1 MIDNLISRTKYKRSF
16 DNFIQRVF
24 FRKISANILTISGLC
39 FGILSAFLIYVSS
52 LYNDNAYILIA
63 ATILLVVS
71 FFLDTVDGAVARME
85 GSTAFGGILDLFCD
99 RAVEVSIL
107 IMIISTSNTLI
118 WPGIFSLAA
127 IILCITVF
135 LAIGGAVNENEL
147 KNSKKVIYYAKGIME
162 RGETFIFLLIL
173 ILFPL
178 IRYIVLWLFT
188 FLVFLTALQRLVQGF
203 KLFN

>member
-1 MIDNLISRTKYKRSF
+1 MIDNLISKTKFKRSF

-24 FRKISANILTISGLC
+24 FRKISANLITISGLC
-39 FGILSAFLIYVSS
+39 FGILSALLIYISS
-52 LYNDNAYILIA
+52 LYNDNAYILITA
-63 ATILLVVS
+63 SIVLVVS

-99 RAVEVSIL
+99 RTVEVSIL
-107 IMIISTSNTLI
+107 IVIISTSNILI
-118 WPGIFSLAA
+118 WPGILSLAA

-135 LAIGGAVNENEL
+135 LAIGGAVNENNL
-147 KNSKKVIYYAKGIME
+147 KNSKKMIYYAKGIME

-178 IRYIVLWLFT
+178 IRYIVLWLFAL
-188 FLVFLTALQRLVQGF
+188 LVFITALQRLIQGY